1 MTTPNVHYCPHC
13 RSLKATAPD
22 TPCKRCRENLPAA
35 EGFAGLLRDVFK
47 TEAVFVVPWSR
58 REVKL

>member
-1 MTTPNVHYCPHC
+1 MTTPNVHYCPTC

-35 EGFAGLLRDVFK
+35 EGFAKLLADVFNAR
-47 TEAVFVVPWSR
+47 AVFVVPWSR
-58 REVKL
+58 RPVRL

>member
-1 MTTPNVHYCPHC
+1 MTPNVHYCPAC

-22 TPCKRCRENLPAA
+22 EPCKRCRENLPAA

-58 REVKL
+58 RPVRL